1 MSIRNLF
8 SKRQKRLRGET
19 PDVFVYDKIPEP
31 LRIQVVEIWKDTIG
45 IPRVATFDVPVN
57 EQAYRLYFEMCK
69 ALCREYGVF
78 RLVEN
83 PSGNPL
89 EHLGAFLLSSDDHE
103 RVLDVIELSFQQI
116 DTVVRRPSFYG
127 DEPLKLTPDSAI
139 EELNARFLEHGIGYQ
154 YHGGQ
159 IVRLDSEIIHSEVVR
174 PALQLLADRRYQG
187 ANDEFLTAHEHYR
200 HGRYKECLNE
210 CLKAFES
217 TMKSICQIR
226 GWTYSENNTA
236 KRLIGICL
244 QNGLVP
250 LFLETQMNAL
260 RALLESGI
268 PTVRHKLGGHGQG
281 TEEVKIPS
289 YYASYMLHMTA
300 TTIKFTVEAEQNHT

>member
-1 MSIRNLF
+1 MAVRDLF
-8 SKRQKRLRGET
+8 SKRQKRLQGET

-31 LRIQVVEIWKDTIG
+31 LRIQVFEIWKDTIG
-45 IPRVATFDVPVN
+45 IPRVAMLDVPVN
-57 EQAYRLYFEMCK
+57 EQAYKLYFEMCK
-69 ALCREYGVF
+69 ALCREYGVLG
-78 RLVEN
+78 LVKN
-83 PSGNPL
+83 PSSNPL
-89 EHLGAFLLSSDDHE
+89 EHLGHFLLSCDDHE

-154 YHGGQ
+154 YQGGQ
-159 IVRLDSEIIHSEVVR
+159 IVRLDSEIIHSEVLR
-174 PALQLLADRRYQG
+174 PALQLLAGESYQG
-187 ANDEFLTAHEHYR
+187 ANDEFLRAHEHYR
-200 HGRYKECLNE
+200 HGRHKECLNE

-226 GWTYSENNTA
+226 GWRYSEKHTA
-236 KRLIGICL
+236 KNLIHVCL
-244 QNGLVP
+244 ENGLLP
-250 LFLETQMNAL
+250 LFLEAEMNAL
-260 RALLESGI
+260 RAQLESGI

-281 TEEVKIPS
+281 SQPVEVPS

-300 TTIKFTVEAEQNHT
+300 TTIKFLVEAEHDFD